1 MTNALTFNIKGG
13 EEEKTTLPKEVFEV
27 KANPTL
33 LAQTVRIILG
43 NQRKGGAKTKT
54 RSEVAKTTAK
64 MYKQK
69 GTGRARHGSYSAP
82 IFVGGGGS
90 LGPTEWQNFRRRQS
104 ADMSRKAMLE
114 ALSIRAQE
122 KKIVVVTEGGKA
134 TGMTKEARKLRD
146 KMGELAGNPLVV
158 VTTQQKELAREWRNL
173 RGVKVVER
181 DRLNVYEVLAR
192 KNIIITREVI
202 DELKNY
208 ANN

>member
-82 IFVGGGGS
+82 IFVGGGVS
-90 LGPTEWQNFRRRQS
+90 LGPTGGQNFRRRQS